1 MLALLAIGAP
11 PITAF
16 AQTVR
21 PPKRIGYLGLGSPQ
35 PAFLA
40 SFRSGMQERGLVDGR
55 DYTIEDR
62 YANGVTQAG
71 PGLAAALVASRP
83 DVLSVMVGVD
93 RVIE

>member
-1 MLALLAIGAP
+1 
-11 PITAF
+11 
-16 AQTVR
+16 
-21 PPKRIGYLGLGSPQ
+21 
-35 PAFLA
+35 
-40 SFRSGMQERGLVDGR
+40 MQERGLVDGR
-55 DYTIEDR
+55 DYTIKDR